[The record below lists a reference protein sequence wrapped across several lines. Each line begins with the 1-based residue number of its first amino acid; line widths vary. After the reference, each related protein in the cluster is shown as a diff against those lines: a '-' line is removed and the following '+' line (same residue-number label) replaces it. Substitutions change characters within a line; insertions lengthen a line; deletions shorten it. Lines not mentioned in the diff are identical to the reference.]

1 MGQSLADM
9 NRLLFLHLSIL
20 GLLVS
25 GALIT
30 RPSWAQGFINQ
41 TEATEIV
48 ANQVGPVDDI
58 PEVYYQYYVMR
69 DRRNNTNLARN
80 TMYKVLGNGD
90 VEVGKKRSVLVG
102 LLNRVLIPSLAI
114 GDTIVV
120 PNQYDL
126 DFRAYSPFPRYYT
139 GAREFDKLFIIDKS
153 IQAFAAYEKGKLAR
167 WGIVN
172 TGAKE
177 SPTPN
182 GRYNFNWKT
191 EYRISSLSPEDEPW
205 EMWWVFNFHAARGI
219 HIHQFAMPTG
229 GPTSHGCV
237 RLIDDDA
244 MWVYHWAKSWRTTIG
259 SDFGSEMGQLLE
271 QGTTVLVLG
280 DDPTGK
286 PHPFVWHKR
295 IPVLKTVE
303 LPEHPYDI
311 GPGTPQQEFFDRVRL
326 AQAPASTN

>member
-1 MGQSLADM
+1 M
-9 NRLLFLHLSIL
+9 
-20 GLLVS
+20 
-25 GALIT
+25 
-30 RPSWAQGFINQ
+30 AQEFINQ

-48 ANQVGPVDDI
+48 SNQVGPIENI
-58 PEVYYQYYVMR
+58 PDVYYQYYVMR

-90 VEVGKKRSVLVG
+90 VKLGKKRSVLVG
-102 LLNRVLIPSLAI
+102 LLNRVLIPSLAV
-114 GDTIVV
+114 GDTVVV

-153 IQAFAAYEKGKLAR
+153 IQAFAAYEKGKLMR

-172 TGAKE
+172 TGATE
-177 SPTPN
+177 SPTPT

-205 EMWWVFNFHAARGI
+205 EMWWVFNFHVARGI

-244 MWVYHWAKSWRTTIG
+244 MWVYHWADSWQTTKG
-259 SDFGSEMGQLLE
+259 SDVGSETGQLLA
-271 QGTTVLVLG
+271 QGTTVLVVG
-280 DDPTGK
+280 EDPVAK
-286 PHPFVWHKR
+286 PHPFVWKKR
-295 IPVLKTVE
+295 IPVLKMVE
-303 LPEHPYDI
+303 LPDHPYDI
-311 GPGTPQQEFFDRVRL
+311 PAGTPQQEFFDRIRL
-326 AQAPASTN
+326 AQAGGQSG

>member
-1 MGQSLADM
+1 MTAP
-9 NRLLFLHLSIL
+9 NRLALLAVCLVCT
-20 GLLVS
+20 GLARNRASL
-25 GALIT
+25 
-30 RPSWAQGFINQ
+30 AQGFINQ

-48 ANQVGPVDDI
+48 ANQTGPIDNI
-58 PEVYYQYYVMR
+58 PDVYYQYYVMR

-80 TMYKVLGNGD
+80 TMYKVLGAGD
-90 VEVGKKRSVLVG
+90 VVVGKKRSILVG
-102 LLNRVLIPSLAI
+102 LLNRVLIPSLAV
-114 GDTIVV
+114 GDTVVV

-126 DFRAYSPFPRYYT
+126 DFRAYSPFPRYYA
-139 GAREFDKLFIIDKS
+139 GARDLGKLFIIDKS
-153 IQAFAAYEKGKLAR
+153 IQAFAAYEKGKLVR

-191 EYRISSLSPEDEPW
+191 EYRISSLSPTDEPW
-205 EMWWVFNFHAARGI
+205 EMWWVFNFHQDRGI

-244 MWVYHWAKSWRTTIG
+244 MWVYHWADSWQTTAG
-259 SDFGSEMGQLLE
+259 NDVGSENGQIIS

-280 DDPTGK
+280 EDAEAK
-286 PHPFVWHKR
+286 PEPFLRRKR
-295 IPVLKTVE
+295 IPVLKMVD
-303 LPEHPYDI
+303 LPEDPFDVP
-311 GPGTPQQEFFDRVRL
+311 PGTPQQEFFDRIRL
-326 AQAPASTN
+326 AQGPRSTN

>member
-1 MGQSLADM
+1 MVRLINTTVLIAGLAA
-9 NRLLFLHLSIL
+9 STV
-20 GLLVS
+20 LVIPES
-25 GALIT
+25 
-30 RPSWAQGFINQ
+30 RAQEFINQ

-48 ANQVGPVDDI
+48 ATQVGPIEDI
-58 PEVYYQYYVMR
+58 PDVYYQYYVMR

-90 VEVGKKRSVLVG
+90 VALGKKRSVLVG
-102 LLNRVLIPSLAI
+102 LLNRVLIPSLAV
-114 GDTIVV
+114 GDTVVV

-139 GAREFDKLFIIDKS
+139 GAREFDKLFVIDKS
-153 IQAFAAYEKGKLAR
+153 IQAFAAYEKGKLMR

-177 SPTPN
+177 SPTPT

-191 EYRISSLSPEDEPW
+191 EYRISSLSPADEPW

-244 MWVYHWAKSWRTTIG
+244 MWVYHWADSWRTTKG
-259 SDFGSEMGQLLE
+259 NDVGSETGQLLE
-271 QGTTVLVLG
+271 QGTTVLVVG
-280 DDPTGK
+280 EDPEGK
-286 PHPFVWHKR
+286 PHPFEWKKR
-295 IPVLKTVE
+295 IPVLKMVE
-303 LPEHPYDI
+303 LPDDPYDV
-311 GPGTPQQEFFDRVRL
+311 PAGTPQQEMYDRIRL
-326 AQAPASTN
+326 AQVGDQSG